1 MELGLVTAKP
11 SACLP
16 VEADEPHLGHEG
28 IDQEVLLQPVLPS
41 PASNTTGKAQ
51 VRKREVTA
59 MAEESFPTLI
69 TDFFAPSV
77 PPTAPILGALLLVSP
92 SNRRRT
98 GRKFSETATSLLLY
112 LNLGNCLRLFEAAGQ

>member
-1 MELGLVTAKP
+1 METRFFAGGTIELGLVTAKP

-16 VEADEPHLGHEG
+16 VEADEPHFGHDG

-41 PASNTTGKAQ
+41 PASKTTGKAQ

-69 TDFFAPSV
+69 TDFLPLACR
-77 PPTAPILGALLLVSP
+77 LQ
-92 SNRRRT
+92 RQ
-98 GRKFSETATSLLLY
+98 SLAH
-112 LNLGNCLRLFEAAGQ
+112 CC